1 MELSPVTNLLL
12 SGLTGG
18 EPQRSWEL
26 WHLGSRRHCRDWD
39 PCVHSIFSAGDAFSG
54 CSECTRHSRSGNLI
68 FPGLTGV
75 RHLWRLVAQGTRS
88 VALAPPGS
96 RTLLAYAAARQADRP
111 ALRLRKKKKK
121 KKKKKKNKK
130 QKYQP
135 INLCRHKCKTLTSK
149 SKSTIPV
156 HRYQSCNASRCNR
169 PCNSRYSSCRT
180 IQTVVFI
187 LTRSPSSCTLTIS
200 MTRNSIRIPQTRTI
214 PPI

>member
-111 ALRLRKKKKK
+111 ALRLR
-121 KKKKKKNKK
+121 
-130 QKYQP
+130 
-135 INLCRHKCKTLTSK
+135 CVRDACSRRTGTLLV
-149 SKSTIPV
+149 PL
-156 HRYQSCNASRCNR
+156 SRGPAQRGTAEDAELEVPRC
-169 PCNSRYSSCRT
+169 PGT
-180 IQTVVFI
+180 HAIWTE
-187 LTRSPSSCTLTIS
+187 
-200 MTRNSIRIPQTRTI
+200 
-214 PPI
+214 